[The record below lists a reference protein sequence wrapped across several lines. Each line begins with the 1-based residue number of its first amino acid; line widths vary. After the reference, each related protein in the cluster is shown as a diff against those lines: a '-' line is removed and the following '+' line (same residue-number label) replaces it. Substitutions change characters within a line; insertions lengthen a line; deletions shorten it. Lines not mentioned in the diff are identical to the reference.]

1 VNIIHSLPELEEG
14 GVERIVPIYANGQS
28 RLGHRVT
35 VVSNGGKLESLL
47 SDSVSHIKLPVH
59 KKNPLSVTRCAFDLA
74 SVVRREKVSIV
85 HAHSRM
91 PAWVCFFV
99 KQLVPGVK
107 FIYTAHARFPSLNH
121 STWPISRA
129 DGITCISR
137 SVMDSLKT
145 WLPPQ
150 KNVRVIYNP
159 LPENTVKWQ
168 GSGDPAKKHLLF
180 AGRISRIKGLLTLIE
195 SLKSVKNKN
204 WTLDV
209 LGDGPLTPRL
219 KELARETGLE
229 DRITLHGFRDD
240 VSGFMSEC
248 DLCLFPSL
256 DEGFGLIMLAA
267 LMSGTPVLASDIP
280 ATRELTS
287 PAGENPGG
295 KLLPPGDSGAWAEAI
310 ERFLGGSAPPPL
322 ELAVK
327 LPGPDE
333 TVRQMTDF
341 YEETLRLS

>member
-1 VNIIHSLPELEEG
+1 MNIAHLLPELEEG
-14 GVERIVPIYANGQS
+14 GVERLVPMYANGQS

-59 KKNPLSVTRCAFDLA
+59 KKNPLSIAKCAIGLA
-74 SVVRREKVSIV
+74 SVVRRENVSIV

-91 PAWVCFFV
+91 PAWVCFFA

-121 STWPISRA
+121 STWPILRA

-137 SVMDSLKT
+137 SVLDSLKT

-150 KNVRVIYNP
+150 KNIQVIYNP
-159 LPENTVKWQ
+159 MPENAIRWQ
-168 GSGDPAKKHLLF
+168 GSGDTAKKHLFF
-180 AGRISRIKGLLTLIE
+180 AGRISKIKGLLTLVK
-195 SLKSVKNKN
+195 SLKSVQNKN
-204 WTLDV
+204 WALDV
-209 LGDGPLTPRL
+209 LGDGPLKPQL
-219 KELARETGLE
+219 KELVREAGLE

-240 VSGFMSEC
+240 VPEFISRC
-248 DLCLFPSL
+248 DLCLCPSL
-256 DEGFGLIMLAA
+256 DEGFGLILLSA

-287 PAGENPGG
+287 LAGENPGG
-295 KLLPPGDSGAWAEAI
+295 ELLPPGDAGAWTDAI
-310 ERFLGGSAPPPL
+310 ERFLSG
-322 ELAVK
+322 ELSPSLGLTIK
-327 LPGPDE
+327 LPAPDE

-341 YEETLRLS
+341 YEEILERV